1 MSELWPEA
9 NDFDLAGKVVLV
21 TGAAKRIGRS
31 IALRLYDEGARV
43 LIHYSSSAV
52 EAEKTAVEC
61 GGAGLFRA
69 DLESV
74 AEIKRM
80 FTDIGEREGR
90 LDGLV
95 NNAARFTQIPALEV
109 TESDWDYIHSVNL
122 KAAFFVAQQAAL
134 LMQRNPGGVGRIVNM
149 SSMGAFLSWAEHV
162 HYVASKAGVVAMTR
176 SLAKALA
183 PAITVNSVAPGVIP
197 FEEVNEPRI
206 QSMARSTPAGRPGTG
221 DDIADAVLY
230 FLKASN
236 FVTGQTLQVDGGLG
250 LR

>member
-1 MSELWPEA
+1 MSEPQGFEL
-9 NDFDLAGKVVLV
+9 NGKVVLV

-31 IALRLYDEGARV
+31 IALRLHAEGARV
-43 LIHYSSSAV
+43 LIHYSHS
-52 EAEKTAVEC
+52 EEQAEQTAAEC
-61 GGAGLFRA
+61 GGAGLFQA
-69 DLESV
+69 NLEQV
-74 AEIKRM
+74 GEIKRM
-80 FTDIGEREGR
+80 FAEIIEREGR

-109 TESDWDYIHSVNL
+109 TEGEWDFVHSVNL

-134 LMQRNPGGVGRIVNM
+134 LMQRNPGGAGRIVNL
-149 SSMGAFLSWAEHV
+149 SSMGAFLAWPEHV
-162 HYVASKAGVVAMTR
+162 HYCASKAGVVSMTR

-183 PAITVNSVAPGVIP
+183 PTITVNSVAPGVIP
-197 FEEVNEPRI
+197 FDEVNEPRI
-206 QSMARSTPAGRPGTG
+206 QRMARSTPAGRPGTG
-221 DDIADAVLY
+221 EDIAEAVLY

>member
-1 MSELWPEA
+1 MSEQHSI
-9 NDFDLAGKVVLV
+9 DLAGKTVLV

-31 IALRLYDEGARV
+31 IALRLHQEGARV
-43 LIHYSSSAV
+43 LIHYSNSKD
-52 EAEKTAVEC
+52 EAESTAAEC
-61 GGAGLFRA
+61 GGAGLYQANLEHVDEIRQMFVEIA
-69 DLESV
+69 D
-74 AEIKRM
+74 
-80 FTDIGEREGR
+80 REGL

-95 NNAARFTQIPALEV
+95 NNAARFTKLDPLQV
-109 TESDWDYIHSVNL
+109 TEADWDYVHAVNL
-122 KAAFFVAQQAAL
+122 KATFFVAQQAAL
-134 LMQRNPGGVGRIVNM
+134 LMRRNPGGVGRIVNM
-149 SSMGAFLSWAEHV
+149 SSMGAFLAWAEHV
-162 HYVASKAGVVAMTR
+162 HYCASKAGVIALTR

-197 FEEVNEPRI
+197 FDEVNEERI

-221 DDIADAVLY
+221 EEIAEAVVY

>member
-1 MSELWPEA
+1 VSNSQE
-9 NDFDLAGKVVLV
+9 FDLKGKVVLV

-31 IALRLYDEGARV
+31 IALRLHAEGARV
-43 LIHYSSSAV
+43 LIHYSHSEE
-52 EAEKTAVEC
+52 EAKQTAAEC
-61 GGAGLFRA
+61 GGAGLFQA
-69 DLESV
+69 NLEHV
-74 AEIKRM
+74 AEIERM
-80 FTDIGEREGR
+80 FTQIAEREGR
-90 LDGLV
+90 LDALV
-95 NNAARFTQIPALEV
+95 NNAGRFTQIPALEV
-109 TESDWDYIHSVNL
+109 TESDWDFVHSVNL

-134 LMQRNPGGVGRIVNM
+134 LMRRNPGGAGRIVNI
-149 SSMGAFLSWAEHV
+149 SSMGAFLAWADHV
-162 HYVASKAGVVAMTR
+162 HYCASKAGVVAMTR

-197 FEEVNEPRI
+197 FDEVNEERI

-221 DDIADAVLY
+221 EDIAEAVVY

>member
-1 MSELWPEA
+1 MSDSQE
-9 NDFDLAGKVVLV
+9 FDLKGKAVLV

-31 IALRLYDEGARV
+31 IALRLHAEGARV
-43 LIHYSSSAV
+43 LIHYSTSRDD
-52 EAEKTAVEC
+52 AERTAAEC

-69 DLESV
+69 NLENV
-74 AEIKRM
+74 DEIKRM
-80 FTDIGEREGR
+80 FAEIAGREGR

-95 NNAARFTQIPALEV
+95 NNAARFTKLDPLEV
-109 TESDWDYIHSVNL
+109 TEADWDFVHSVNL
-122 KAAFFVAQQAAL
+122 KATFFAAQQAAI
-134 LMQRNPGGVGRIVNM
+134 LMRRNPGGAGRIVNI
-149 SSMGAFLSWAEHV
+149 SSMGAFLAWADHV
-162 HYVASKAGVVAMTR
+162 HYCASKAGVIALTR

-197 FEEVNEPRI
+197 FDEVNDERI

-221 DDIADAVLY
+221 VDIAGAVVY

-236 FVTGQTLQVDGGLG
+236 FVTGQTLQVDGGLS